1 MFSMTL
7 WCDHKRHNTGNQCI
21 LHTIYVAVQ
30 KQYAEVHSQTIG
42 LTSSPTQNKVFVE
55 QDVEA
60 LSSTSCEN
68 K

>member
-1 MFSMTL
+1 MITSATTQVISVYYTQYTL
-7 WCDHKRHNTGNQCI
+7 QYK
-21 LHTIYVAVQ
+21 